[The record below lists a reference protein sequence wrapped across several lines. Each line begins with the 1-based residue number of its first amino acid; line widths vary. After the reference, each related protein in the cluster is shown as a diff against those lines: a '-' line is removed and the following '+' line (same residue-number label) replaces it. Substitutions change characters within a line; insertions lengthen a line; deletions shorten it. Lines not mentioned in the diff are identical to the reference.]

1 PRSDNPLRLS
11 WWQDT
16 VKARNKQTDKRQ
28 PQGIVATR
36 EPSNDMYRLNS
47 QNTQL
52 PFSHASTDT
61 NATDKGTR
69 QGNRAT
75 TSDINPGRNARHE
88 WIAAFKHIF
97 PIYLA
102 THLAFAMLTYLA
114 SLFSIKNFTS
124 TALSPR
130 TLLTAW
136 DRWDSGQFVAIA
148 MHGYSHRYHAA
159 FFPLY
164 PYLERFLGFVTGG
177 PFIAGLIISNIAGLV
192 LFMVLYRL
200 VKDDFDENL
209 AGRTVL
215 YLAVF
220 PTSFFLAAAYNESL
234 FLCLTLLSFYS
245 LRGGRWWLT
254 GIFGLLAA
262 LTRSSGLFL
271 LIPFCY
277 EYLRQHQFR
286 WKAIGFSV
294 LSGLLIPLGVGIF
307 AVYCF
312 LHYHDAL
319 AFSHAQATWGRQLQ
333 PPWMTFVDALLVI
346 KHYKFL
352 SFNSIHTV
360 LDFAACVLMLVLTI
374 LCFVGPWKFGKE
386 KRAYALYAAAF
397 YLFLIL
403 FPAENFPV
411 QSISRQVIEI
421 FPAFIVL
428 ALLGRRPNFN
438 LYYLTIVGALLG
450 FMLLQYLSGYWIV

>member
-1 PRSDNPLRLS
+1 MPSSISYPEEHN
-11 WWQDT
+11 
-16 VKARNKQTDKRQ
+16 
-28 PQGIVATR
+28 QGDHYHIQ
-36 EPSNDMYRLNS
+36 S
-47 QNTQL
+47 TQL
-52 PFSHASTDT
+52 PFPTASTTDGNVVNEGVGQDVSVAASEASET
-61 NATDKGTR
+61 NPK
-69 QGNRAT
+69 Q
-75 TSDINPGRNARHE
+75 SARRG
-88 WIAAFKHIF
+88 WIDAFKHIF

-102 THLAFAMLTYLA
+102 THIAFVMLTYLA

-124 TALSPR
+124 TALDPR

-136 DRWDSGQFVAIA
+136 DRWDSGQFEAIA
-148 MHGYSHRYHAA
+148 AHVYTHRYHAA

-177 PFIAGLIISNIAGLV
+177 PFIAGLIISNIAGLA
-192 LFMVLYRL
+192 LFVVLYKL
-200 VKDDFDENL
+200 VKDDFDESL
-209 AGRTVL
+209 AGRTLL

-220 PTSFFLAAAYNESL
+220 PTSFFLAAAYNESV

-245 LRGGRWWLT
+245 MRNGRWWQA

-271 LIPFCY
+271 LLPFCY
-277 EYLRQHQFR
+277 EYVRQHQFQ
-286 WKAIGFSV
+286 WKAIRFSA
-294 LSGLLIPLGVGIF
+294 LGGLLIPAGVGIF

-312 LHYHDAL
+312 VHYHDAL

-333 PPWMTFVDALLVI
+333 PPWMTFIDALLVI

-360 LDFAACVLMLVLTI
+360 IDFTACMLMLILTI
-374 LCFVGPWKFGKE
+374 LCFVGPWKFSKE
-386 KRAYALYAAAF
+386 HRAYALYAAAF

-421 FPAFIVL
+421 FPAFIIL
-428 ALLGRRPNFN
+428 AMLGRRANFN
-438 LYYLTIVGALLG
+438 LYYLTLAGALLG

>member
-1 PRSDNPLRLS
+1 MSSSISYPEEQN
-11 WWQDT
+11 QDD
-16 VKARNKQTDKRQ
+16 RYH
-28 PQGIVATR
+28 TR
-36 EPSNDMYRLNS
+36 H
-47 QNTQL
+47 TQL
-52 PFSHASTDT
+52 PFPATST
-61 NATDKGTR
+61 NENIVGEGTGQDVHGAAGDSAPR
-69 QGNRAT
+69 RWKR
-75 TSDINPGRNARHE
+75 DE

-102 THLAFAMLTYLA
+102 THIAFALLTYLA

-124 TALSPR
+124 TSLSLR

-136 DRWDSGQFVAIA
+136 DRWDSGQFEAIA
-148 MHGYSHRYHAA
+148 MHGYAHRYHAA

-164 PYLERFLGFVTGG
+164 PYLERYLGFVTGG
-177 PFIAGLIISNIAGLV
+177 PFIAGLIISNVASLV

-200 VKDDFDENL
+200 VKDDFDDSL

-220 PTSFFLAAAYNESL
+220 PTSFFLVAAYNESL

-245 LRGGRWWLT
+245 LRSGRWWLA

-271 LIPFCY
+271 LLPFCY
-277 EYLRQHQFR
+277 EYLRQRQFH
-286 WKAIGFSV
+286 WKAIGINAF
-294 LSGLLIPLGVGIF
+294 SGLLIPLGVGIF
-307 AVYCF
+307 ALYCF
-312 LHYHDAL
+312 SHYHDAL

-333 PPWMTFVDALLVI
+333 PPWMTFIDALLII

-360 LDFAACVLMLVLTI
+360 LDFSACLLMLVLTI
-374 LCFVGPWKFGKE
+374 LCFVGPWKFDRE
-386 KRAYALYAAAF
+386 KWAYALYAAAF

-428 ALLGRRPNFN
+428 ARLGRRANFN

>member
-1 PRSDNPLRLS
+1 MKEHNKRGNDSRPLDRG
-11 WWQDT
+11 
-16 VKARNKQTDKRQ
+16 R
-28 PQGIVATR
+28 PQGFVATR
-36 EPSNDMYRLNS
+36 EASNEVRQSNS

-52 PFSHASTDT
+52 PSPSTSIDANVANEEARQDT
-61 NATDKGTR
+61 RAAISDTDPRRG
-69 QGNRAT
+69 
-75 TSDINPGRNARHE
+75 ARRE
-88 WIAAFKHIF
+88 WIAAFRHIF

-102 THLAFAMLTYLA
+102 THIAFALLTYLA

-130 TLLTAW
+130 MLLTAW
-136 DRWDSGQFVAIA
+136 DRWDSGQFEAIA
-148 MHGYSHRYHAA
+148 LHGYAHRYHAA

-177 PFIAGLIISNIAGLV
+177 PFIAGLIISNIASLV

-200 VKDDFDENL
+200 VKDDFDESL

-220 PTSFFLAAAYNESL
+220 PTSFFLVAAYNESL

-245 LRGGRWWLT
+245 LRSGRWWLA
-254 GIFGLLAA
+254 GAFGLLAA

-271 LIPFCY
+271 LLPFCY
-277 EYLRQHQFR
+277 EYLRQRQFR
-286 WKAIGFSV
+286 WKAIGFNAIA
-294 LSGLLIPLGVGIF
+294 GLLIPLGVGIF
-307 AVYCF
+307 AAYCF
-312 LHYHDAL
+312 FHYHDAL

-333 PPWMTFVDALLVI
+333 PPWMTFIDALLVI

-360 LDFAACVLMLVLTI
+360 LDFSACVLTLVLTI
-374 LCFVGPWKFGKE
+374 LCFVGPWKFGKGQ
-386 KRAYALYAAAF
+386 RAYALYAAAF

-421 FPAFIVL
+421 FPAFIIL
-428 ALLGRRPNFN
+428 ALLGQRPNFN